1 MAVDG
6 GAAGGVIT
14 RGCHASTPGALV
26 VLLLIS
32 AMAVRRVSR
41 RRARAESGPRAL
53 VVVDIMR
60 ARAWPGLGCEGVMAR
75 IRMKG
80 SHHAA

>member
-6 GAAGGVIT
+6 GGAGGAIT
-14 RGCHASTPGALV
+14 GGCQGSRGALV
-26 VLLLIS
+26 LLLLIS
-32 AMAVRRVSR
+32 AIAVRRVSR

-53 VVVDIMR
+53 VVVVVMR

>member
-1 MAVDG
+1 M
-6 GAAGGVIT
+6 
-14 RGCHASTPGALV
+14 GCHASTPGALV

-41 RRARAESGPRAL
+41 RRARAESGPRGLMLLEAGAL

-60 ARAWPGLGCEGVMAR
+60 ARAWLGLGCEGVMAR

-80 SHHAA
+80 LIMQLK